1 MLLVLAIILAY
12 ILFRNPFIQ
21 SYISHLGALSYLG
34 IFIAGILFA
43 FGFTAPFIFKV
54 KNALNQ
60 PKSALKK
67 GYANIEH
74 HCIASAKPVPF
85 CLSL

>member
-1 MLLVLAIILAY
+1 MLNLPQDNPAD
-12 ILFRNPFIQ
+12 FRLPA
-21 SYISHLGALSYLG
+21 S
-34 IFIAGILFA
+34 
-43 FGFTAPFIFKV
+43 FIFKV

-67 GYANIEH
+67 GYANIEY
-74 HCIASAKPVPF
+74 HCITSAKPVPF